1 MSETIVRRRLGRVLH
16 SVSYRHTASMGQFSE
31 PVPAVGKSW
40 GP

>member
-1 MSETIVRRRLGRVLH
+1 MSKTIVRRRLGRVLH

-31 PVPAVGKSW
+31 LFLAVGNSW